1 MWQDVFCNP
10 YLELVTP
17 RVIHIHIFGQMF
29 GQILDQGLGIRN
41 YSVQFHR
48 DGFSEIIYPGGES
61 GGKGRSPLPPGT
73 DRTDPNRTY
82 EDLTRAR
89 VRVLL
94 SVRGVVY

>member
-1 MWQDVFCNP
+1 MYRTQTKKFP
-10 YLELVTP
+10 LRFLVITRDP
-17 RVIHIHIFGQMF
+17 GARFLTRI
-29 GQILDQGLGIRN
+29 LGIRN